1 MGIHNRNKQYGFASV
16 KPRDAEVIKNRNIN
30 NKKLFTIGGSILI
43 IALLVWGVS
52 AFVKSDM
59 DTKVKNGFVEL
70 FKNEDKLN
78 IETTFQPD
86 YVVGDVES
94 KPNNTA
100 SVVLGSN
107 FSSKETVKLALLA
120 SPNLFDYKNH
130 PVLGCDALVFA
141 KTEIDKTPKVLNSTL
156 NLLFNDGFDYGFPP
170 ANFISS
176 TQKDLKFESAVIEN
190 GVAKVFLSGKITI
203 QNTSCDEDRVIYQIT
218 ETAKQFSTVKS
229 VDIFLNGKKLEL

>member
-16 KPRDAEVIKNRNIN
+16 KPRDAEVVKNKNFN
-30 NKKLFTIGGSILI
+30 SKKLAIIGGSILVI
-43 IALLVWGVS
+43 VALVWGIS
-52 AFVKSDM
+52 EFIKSDA
-59 DTKVKNGFVEL
+59 DTKIKNGFVEL
-70 FKNEDKLN
+70 FKNEDKVN
-78 IETTFQPD
+78 TEVKYQPEF
-86 YVVGDVES
+86 VVNSENDV
-94 KPNNTA
+94 KNTA
-100 SVVLGSN
+100 SVASAVN

-141 KTEIDKTPKVLNSTL
+141 KAEIDKTPKVLNSTL
-156 NLLFNDGFDYGFPP
+156 ALLFNDSFDYGFPP

-176 TQKDLKFESAVIEN
+176 TQKDLKFDSAVIEN
-190 GVAKVFLSGKITI
+190 GVAKVFLSGEIKVEDKK
-203 QNTSCDEDRVIYQIT
+203 CDEDRVIYQIT